1 MPLVTNL
8 KTKTANREGDPLD
21 DARAAVRGGKS
32 AAQDGMGVLQG
43 LLFGQ
48 SVYEAMRPPL
58 DRMAD
63 ALWAAERAYES
74 TISGYHAELDVARD
88 QLDDARRRLAE
99 ATALLT
105 LAVEHTRARY
115 AKAHKDVPA
124 WVVEAEERF
133 TEVPF

>member
-43 LLFGQ
+43 VRLLFGQ

-63 ALWAAERAYES
+63 ALWDAERAYD
-74 TISGYHAELDVARD
+74 AELDVARD
-88 QLDDARRRLAE
+88 QLADARRRLAE